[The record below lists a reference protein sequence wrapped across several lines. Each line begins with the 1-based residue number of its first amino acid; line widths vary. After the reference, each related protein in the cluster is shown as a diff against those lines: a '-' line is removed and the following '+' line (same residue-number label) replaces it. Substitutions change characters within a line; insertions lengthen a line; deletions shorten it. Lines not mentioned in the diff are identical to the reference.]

1 MNDIIKQIENL
12 FKNNQNKWSFL
23 NETTTGGTNVQLKFY
38 VGVKETDVQI
48 FKIDGIYQNIGF
60 NYGLKTKTKKAII
73 ETLTQN

>member
-1 MNDIIKQIENL
+1 MNNIIQQIENL

-23 NETTTGGTNVQLKFY
+23 NETTTDGINVQLKFY

-48 FKIDGIYQNIGF
+48 FKINGIHQNIGF

-73 ETLTQN
+73 ETLNK